1 MQCCSSNNT
10 SNIPQKELCHETS
23 EADHNNFGADRDWHC
38 HRSYPHGSGN
48 TPEKAMNELR
58 IDFIQEILQ
67 EAEIAEAERRIEVD
81 RLKADQ
87 LLAAVA
93 VIEGQMAEVNELVD
107 KETKLLEDYR
117 SNEFARLDKKRSW
130 LVFNLDGFMRS
141 TGEKTVRLAHGIL
154 RLRKGR
160 DRVAII
166 ALDQFLKVGPTLGL
180 VRTVPEELAPDLQA
194 IVNHIKKTGEIP
206 PGTEWIQ
213 GDTKF
218 SYSTINGGNNGAEA
232 ESGSEDQ

>member
-1 MQCCSSNNT
+1 
-10 SNIPQKELCHETS
+10 
-23 EADHNNFGADRDWHC
+23 
-38 HRSYPHGSGN
+38 
-48 TPEKAMNELR
+48 MNELR